1 MKQSRILTIFGL
13 AVASTVLAGCSSDK
27 TAALCPGSAALVD
40 ASALTV
46 FQPGTSSDPTHT
58 LYRIAI
64 SNVTGSCDIDAGAH
78 TADSNATIHFVATR
92 APSALAAQYRVPYFV
107 AVRQGP
113 DIQSKRIYWL
123 TFGFAPGQTTAAF
136 AREVDSTIVKIANDK
151 QPYDYQLVTGFQ
163 LTREQL
169 QYNRR
174 TGNYGS

>member
-1 MKQSRILTIFGL
+1 MKQLRISAIL
-13 AVASTVLAGCSSDK
+13 ALAAVCTVLVGCSSDK
-27 TAALCPGSAALVD
+27 KAALCPGAAALVD

-46 FQPGTSSDPTHT
+46 FQPGASADPSHA

-64 SNVTGSCDIDAGAH
+64 SNVTGSCDIDAGAR
-78 TADSNATIHFVATR
+78 TADSSLVIHFVATR
-92 APSALAAQYRVPYFV
+92 APSALAAQYRIPYFV

-113 DIQSKRIYWL
+113 DIQSKKIYWL
-123 TFGFAPGQTTAAF
+123 TFGFAPGETSVAF
-136 AREVDSTIVKIANDK
+136 GRELDSTVVKIADDK

-169 QYNRR
+169 QYNRS